1 MIRRGHNSLVFVC
14 DETIRAALVNTSNM
28 MAGFI
33 ADAADSLAMMK
44 KYVFDKKEITLPHL
58 VDVLDKNYEGEETL
72 RRKLY
77 HDPEKF
83 SNNR

>member
-1 MIRRGHNSLVFVC
+1 
-14 DETIRAALVNTSNM
+14 
-28 MAGFI
+28 
-33 ADAADSLAMMK
+33 MMK

-83 SNNR
+83 GNNR